1 MIKLTPVAEP
11 SEFDSKAKQPGN
23 KWLALNT
30 DHAKRPPDKWSP
42 FRQHLIDS
50 QNGLCAY
57 GAMLCIPEG
66 QVDHYLSVANYRHLA
81 YEWSNYRYSSGLL
94 NNLKDSHD
102 DKILDPYAIGDG
114 WFEILLPSLQLICTY
129 RVPTHLK
136 SKAEDTLRLLKL
148 RDDERILRWRRE
160 IFAQYESGR
169 LTLEGLRAWAP
180 LIAEAV
186 EKQKANLLSSQGGI
200 V

>member
-11 SEFDSKAKQPGN
+11 SEFDSKARQPGN
-23 KWLALNT
+23 KWLAENT

-42 FRQHLIDS
+42 FRQYLIDG

-66 QVDHYLSVANYRHLA
+66 QVDHFFSVAHYRHLA
-81 YEWSNYRYSSGLL
+81 YEWTNYRYSSGLL
-94 NNLKDSHD
+94 NNLKDNHD
-102 DKILDPYAIGDG
+102 DKVLDPHTIGDG
-114 WFEILLPSLQLICTY
+114 WFEILLPSLQLICTD
-129 RVPTHLK
+129 RVPIDLK

-160 IFAQYESGR
+160 VYAQYQSGR
-169 LTLEGLRAWAP
+169 LTLEGLRVWAP

-186 EKQKANLLSSQGGI
+186 EKQKASFSSNRGVI